1 MSDEV
6 YRGNTLPSQCGITLE
21 ELAELYK
28 KHGSVKRL
36 AKALLFSDKTT
47 AKWLAIAGVKTLGHR
62 PRKPLTPTRQT
73 EYGKVAMWL
82 KEHPGEKLPHDYRK
96 AAALIG
102 CTTNAL
108 KAFAFQRRKRALQ
121 YLESLGPLNK
131 FDFTLETIDKRLVN
145 VKFLDEFSYSMDP
158 RTLELTIY
166 SKVRT
171 RDFEFKITYKK
182 LLQIIR
188 TSHILKMSK

>member
-28 KHGSVKRL
+28 KYGSVKRL

-62 PRKPLTPTRQT
+62 PKKPLTPTRQT

-82 KEHPGEKLPHDYRK
+82 KEHPGEKLPYDYK
-96 AAALIG
+96 EAAALVG

-108 KAFAFQRRKRALQ
+108 KAFVFQRRRRALR

-131 FDFTLETIDKRLVN
+131 FDFTLETTDKRLVN
-145 VKFLDEFSYSMDP
+145 VKFLDEFSYSINP
-158 RTLELTIY
+158 RTLEVIIY

-171 RDFEFKITYKK
+171 KDFEFKIAYRK
-182 LLQIIR
+182 LLQIMR
-188 TSHILKMSK
+188 SSRILKVSK